1 MDDKLIRLN
10 DLMIS
15 LDLILEGL
23 LLLDLNNYGAEI

>member
-1 MDDKLIRLN
+1 MDDKLVRLN

-23 LLLDLNNYGAEI
+23 LLLDLNYYGAEI

>member
-1 MDDKLIRLN
+1 LIRLN

-23 LLLDLNNYGAEI
+23 LLLDLNYYGAEI

>member
-23 LLLDLNNYGAEI
+23 LLLDLNYYGAEI

>member
-23 LLLDLNNYGAEI
+23 LLLDLNHNGAEI